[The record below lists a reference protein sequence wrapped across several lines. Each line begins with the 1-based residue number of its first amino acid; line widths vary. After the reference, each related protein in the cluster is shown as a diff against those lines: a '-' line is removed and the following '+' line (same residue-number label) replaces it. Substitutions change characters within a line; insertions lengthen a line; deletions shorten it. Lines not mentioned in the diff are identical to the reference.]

1 MTDNSVVLTKPPVIL
16 SCYET
21 SHPTFVLMIVSQIL
35 VVCYISYLHHL
46 MRSLHPRNGVLGP
59 DQDQVGSAGVLLDC
73 WGDVLHTL
81 HNALPSGEKI
91 LLCENKNIFLVARW
105 LTIMRQTPSTV
116 KTPGSSNRFAA
127 CSPPSRP
134 TKPPV
139 RREPRGWRTTLET
152 SSVARYE
159 AASHWSMLSI
169 L

>member
-1 MTDNSVVLTKPPVIL
+1 MVCLALTRTKWAVLVFSWT
-16 SCYET
+16 
-21 SHPTFVLMIVSQIL
+21 
-35 VVCYISYLHHL
+35 
-46 MRSLHPRNGVLGP
+46 
-59 DQDQVGSAGVLLDC
+59 AGVMYSTLFTMPYLL
-73 WGDVLHTL
+73 VRQ
-81 HNALPSGEKI
+81 I